1 MVDLTQYPAPQ
12 VVVPVDYEA
21 ALAMIKTVFVAEF
34 PVDPTVAAQMGTPSR
49 AEMMALVEVEGNLI
63 TKQLQAYAYDSAR
76 LFARVND
83 AARSV
88 LLPYAAGTDLDNLA
102 AFYMVVRREG
112 ETDDELRQRML
123 LAIDGFSTAGPRAA
137 YRFHALT
144 ADSNVKDVFVYSPAP
159 GVVRVAVLS
168 KDGDGT
174 ATPELVEAVRAAL
187 NAERVRPLT
196 DTVEVIAA
204 EIVPFT
210 VQATLFFYPG
220 ANVQTAMSAATLAVQ
235 AYADAIHAVGNDVA
249 LSGLYQALHQ
259 PGVQRVQIVSPA
271 TDLTMADSQ
280 APWLTSIALSNG
292 GTNA

>member
-1 MVDLTQYPAPQ
+1 MIDLSKIPAPQ

-21 ALAMIKTVFVAEF
+21 GLAMIKTVFVNEF
-34 PVDPTVAAQMGTPSR
+34 PADAAEAAALGTPSR

-63 TKQLQAYAYDSAR
+63 TKQLEAYAYDSAR

-88 LLPYAAGTDLDNLA
+88 LLPYAVGADLDNLA
-102 AFYMVVRREG
+102 AFYMVERRAG

-144 ADSNVKDVFVYSPAP
+144 ADSDVKDVSVYSPAP
-159 GVVRVAVLS
+159 GTVRVAVLS

-174 ATPELVEAVRAAL
+174 ASPELVEAVRVAL

-204 EIVPFT
+204 QIVPFT

-220 ANVQTAMSAATLAVQ
+220 ANTQTVTEMATAAVQ
-235 AYADAIHAVGNDVA
+235 AYADSIHAVGNDVA

-259 PGVQRVQIVSPA
+259 PGVQRVQIVTPS
-271 TDLTMADSQ
+271 TDIAMADGQ
-280 APWLTSIALSNG
+280 AAWLTSITLADG
-292 GTNA
+292 GFNA